1 MFDDFIKI
9 AENFSGAIFD
19 LDGTIL
25 DSLGAW
31 RDLGAK
37 YLLRFGIVAEKNLD
51 EILFNMSLRE
61 GAIFLKEKFSLPKT
75 SDEIICEMNLML
87 EAAYK
92 NEIALKR
99 GALDALRFCE
109 AKKMRVCAATA
120 GERRLEEAALARCG
134 ALDFFEKIF
143 TCGEE
148 NTSKSQPEIYL
159 RAARFM
165 ALPPQKI
172 IVVEDSREAAK
183 VARDAGFATFL
194 VQGEYEL

>member
-9 AENFSGAIFD
+9 AENFSGVIFD

-51 EILFNMSLRE
+51 EILFNMSMRE
-61 GAIFLKEKFSLPKT
+61 GATFLKEKFSLPKT

-87 EAAYK
+87 KNAYK
-92 NEIALKR
+92 NEITLKR
-99 GALDALRFCE
+99 GAFEALCFCR

-120 GERRLEEAALARCG
+120 GELRLEEAALARCG

>member
-1 MFDDFIKI
+1 MFEDFIKM
-9 AENFSGAIFD
+9 AQGFSGAIFD

-37 YLLRFGIVAEKNLD
+37 YLLRFGISAMKNLD

-61 GAIFLKEKFSLPKT
+61 GANFLIEKFSLPKT
-75 SDEIICEMNLML
+75 SDEIISEMNSML
-87 EAAYK
+87 AFAYE

-99 GALDALRFCE
+99 GALSALQFCR
-109 AKKMRVCAATA
+109 AKKMRICAATA

-134 ALDFFEKIF
+134 ALCFFERIF
-143 TCGEE
+143 TCSEE
-148 NTSKSQPEIYL
+148 NTSKSCAEIYL
-159 RAARFM
+159 RAAHFM

-172 IVVEDSREAAK
+172 IVAEDSEEAAK
-183 VARDAGFATFL
+183 VAHEAGFATFL
-194 VQGEYEL
+194 VK

>member
-1 MFDDFIKI
+1 MFEDFIKI

-31 RDLGAK
+31 RDLGAR
-37 YLLRFGIVAEKNLD
+37 YLLRFGISAPKNLD
-51 EILFNMSLRE
+51 EILFNMSMSE
-61 GAIFLKEKFSLPKT
+61 SAIFLKEKFSLPKT
-75 SDEIICEMNLML
+75 SDEIICEMNSML
-87 EAAYK
+87 EDAYK
-92 NEIALKR
+92 NEIILKS
-99 GALDALRFCE
+99 GALEALQFCRE
-109 AKKMRVCAATA
+109 KKMKVCAATA

-134 ALDFFEKIF
+134 ALDFFERIF

-148 NTSKSQPEIYL
+148 DTSKNQAEIYL

-172 IVVEDSREAAK
+172 IVAEDSREAAK

>member
-1 MFDDFIKI
+1 MFEDFIKR
-9 AENFSGAIFD
+9 AQNFLAVIFD

-31 RDLGAK
+31 RNLGAN
-37 YLLRFGIVAEKNLD
+37 YLLRFGISAAKNLN
-51 EILFNMSLRE
+51 EILFNMSMRE
-61 GAIFLKEKFSLPKT
+61 GAIFLKEKFSLPRT
-75 SDEIICEMNLML
+75 PDEMICEMNSML
-87 EAAYK
+87 EDAYK

-99 GALDALRFCE
+99 GALEALRFCRE
-109 AKKMRVCAATA
+109 KKMRVCAATA

-148 NTSKSQPEIYL
+148 NTSKSSAEIYV

-165 ALPPQKI
+165 DLPPQKI
-172 IVVEDSREAAK
+172 IVAEDSPEAAE
-183 VARDAGFATFL
+183 VARDAGFGIFL
-194 VQGEYEL
+194 VR